1 MAITIKWSVT
11 KLRVVQQNDKPNAV
25 TTVEWMALATAD
37 VSNLVASAAG
47 IRQLKISDSFVPYEQ
62 LTEQQVLDWC
72 FEPEVIDVKEL
83 DDTVTTITKN
93 LKDEVEA
100 QLTAQIARQLAQ
112 KQIEPALPWAQGTTP

>member
-11 KLRVVQQNDKPNAV
+11 KLLVAQLNDKPNAV

-37 VSNLVASAAG
+37 VSNLIASADG

-72 FEPEVIDVKEL
+72 FEPEVINVKEL
-83 DDTVTTITKN
+83 DNTVTTITKN
-93 LKDEVEA
+93 LKTEVEA
-100 QLTAQIARQLAQ
+100 QLTAQIERQLAQ
-112 KQIEPALPWAQGTTP
+112 KQIEPALPWAKV